1 MKHIFS
7 LAAVALAGAALVACS
22 ADKQAEAEGSITQ
35 KHARFLTEPYGYVA
49 YHTTEAINVD
59 GVLNEA
65 AWANAPETELFHDI
79 SGEGFPTPQYKTTAK
94 MLWDDDY
101 LYVSAVLEEPNVW
114 ANLTQRDTVIYYDPD
129 FEIFLDPTG
138 DAHNYYELEFNAAGV
153 LFDLSLE
160 MPYRAP
166 RRNFVQFQ
174 WDCPGLKSAVKVNG
188 TLNNHKDTDQGW
200 TVECAIPR
208 KAIAQEFDNV
218 LEAGK
223 YLRVGFSRVEWQ
235 TELLANGRSA
245 RKKGDDGNYLPEDN
259 WTWPSTGQIAMH
271 MPERW
276 SYVYLSA
283 TNAGAGTEEFQY
295 PEYRPIEKLLWAM
308 FYEQEKQMAEG
319 GKYLD
324 SEKAFGL
331 TAEEKALLPEG
342 STLKVETMA
351 KKYLITAETPAWIVT
366 IDEDGQIL
374 RTQKETK

>member
-1 MKHIFS
+1 MKNILS
-7 LAAVALAGAALVACS
+7 LAAVALAGAVLVACS
-22 ADKQAEAEGSITQ
+22 SDKAATDEGSITL

-49 YHTTEAINVD
+49 YHTTEAITID
-59 GVLNEA
+59 GVMNEA
-65 AWANAPETELFHDI
+65 AWQSAPETELFADI
-79 SGEGFPTPQYKTTAK
+79 SGDGFPEPRHKTRAK

-101 LYVSAVLEEPNVW
+101 LYVSAVLDEPNVW
-114 ANLTQRDTVIYYDPD
+114 ANLTQRDTVVYYDPD

-138 DAHNYYELEFNAAGV
+138 DGHNYYELEWNAAGV

-174 WDCPGLKSAVKVNG
+174 WDCPGLKYAVKVNG
-188 TLNNHKDTDQGW
+188 TLNNHKDTDEGW
-200 TVECAIPR
+200 AVECAIPR
-208 KAIAQEFDNV
+208 KAIAQEFDNI
-218 LEAGK
+218 LEAGN

-235 TELLANGRSA
+235 TELLASGRSA

-259 WTWPSTGQIAMH
+259 WTWPSTGMIAMH

-308 FYEQEKQMAEG
+308 FYEQEKQKADN
-319 GKYLD
+319 GKYITKVSD
-324 SEKAFGL
+324 FGL
-331 TAEEKALLPEG
+331 TADEKALLPEG
-342 STLKVETMA
+342 SNLTMETMSG
-351 KKYLITAETPAWIVT
+351 KYLITAETPAWTVT

-374 RTQKETK
+374 RSKNEK